1 MTEQENEPIPVPPQP
16 ETKQT
21 EDKDLRMKALEGE
34 VEEYKD
40 KYLRLLAD
48 TENMR
53 KRLSKE
59 KQEMT
64 KFAIDNVMAEILDP
78 VDKLEKALESADKMS
93 PEVRNWAMG
102 FQMILNQFKEVL
114 QNHGVVSF
122 PSVGMQFDPFLHDAV
137 EVEETDAQPEGTV
150 LEEYL
155 RGYKSKDRV
164 IRPARVKVAKKPQD
178 SLIKE

>member
-1 MTEQENEPIPVPPQP
+1 MTDRENEPPVPPP
-16 ETKQT
+16 EHHLP
-21 EDKDLRMKALEGE
+21 EDRDLRMKKLEEE
-34 VEEYKD
+34 VEENKD
-40 KYLRLLAD
+40 KYLRLLAES
-48 TENMR
+48 ENMR

-59 KQEMT
+59 KTEMT
-64 KFAIDNVMAEILDP
+64 RFAIDNVMTEILDP
-78 VDKLEKALESADKMS
+78 VDKLEKALEVADKMS

-114 QNHGVVSF
+114 QNHGITSF
-122 PSVGMQFDPFLHDAV
+122 NSVGTQFDPFMHDAV
-137 EVEETDAQPEGTV
+137 EVEETDAEPEGTV

-155 RGYKSKDRV
+155 RGYKSKERV